1 MRKNRHES
9 ESHEESE
16 DEGWLMT
23 YADTIT
29 TLLGFFIMLV
39 SLSSINMGKFQ
50 QATSS
55 VRAKFHSDKSSELET
70 LKNNLDSLMIVS
82 QASTEV
88 DVKIDNLG
96 LRMIASN
103 ASFFPSGSDSLLPKG
118 IVIINQIIGQI
129 KSMKAQMNI
138 EVEGHTDDRP
148 ISNSQFESNWELSSN
163 RASTV
168 IRYMIA
174 RGIAPKR
181 LKATAYAEIMPE
193 VPNRDK
199 LGNPIEAN
207 MAKNRRVVIR
217 IFY

>member
-1 MRKNRHES
+1 MKKNRHEP
-9 ESHEESE
+9 EHAEEHE

-39 SLSSINMGKFQ
+39 SLSSINMGKFE

-55 VRAKFHSDKSSELET
+55 VRAKFHSDKSSALET
-70 LKNNLDSLMIVS
+70 LKKNLDSLMIVS
-82 QASTEV
+82 ESSKDV
-88 DVKIDNLG
+88 DVKIDNQG
-96 LRMIASN
+96 LRMVASN

-118 IVIINQIIGQI
+118 IVIIKQIISQI
-129 KSMKAQMNI
+129 KSMSPPMNI

-148 ISNSQFESNWELSSN
+148 ISNSKYESNWELSSN

-168 IRYMIA
+168 IRYMID
-174 RGIAPKR
+174 RGISPKR

-199 LGNPIEAN
+199 SGNPIEAN

-217 IFY
+217 IYY

>member
-1 MRKNRHES
+1 MKKHKHEHEPS
-9 ESHEESE
+9 EEHG

-39 SLSSINMGKFQ
+39 SLSSINMGKFE

-55 VRAKFHSDKSSELET
+55 VRAKFHSDKSSSLET
-70 LKNNLDSLMIVS
+70 LKKNLDSLMIVS
-82 QASTEV
+82 ESSQDV
-88 DVKIDNLG
+88 DVKIDNQG

-118 IVIINQIIGQI
+118 IVIVNQIIGQI
-129 KSMKAQMNI
+129 KTMKAQMNI

-148 ISNSQFESNWELSSN
+148 ISNSKYESNWELSSN

-168 IRYMIA
+168 IRYMISK
-174 RGIAPKR
+174 GISPKR

-217 IFY
+217 IYY